1 MKNTIF
7 MQSANFPN
15 EIKALRLSKD
25 MTQTSFAEL
34 LTVDVSSVQ
43 NWENGRSFPRD
54 IFCQKIIDAFS
65 LSEEQWGR
73 LFIKM
78 DKLESTNNAPKL
90 IEEASIADENSED
103 LPAPFEEAAIAE
115 ENSEKSPAPF
125 EEAEI
130 STEAGKTDLEQ
141 KPQSHTLKEKLKE
154 LRLPFVI
161 GIFVWLA
168 VWIILVMVCAI
179 GYLVTKAPSTHA
191 EMSFYRIY
199 TIINFDELI
208 IELIISFLAITVLSV
223 LIYLIKRKIK
233 K

>member
-1 MKNTIF
+1 MKNIIF

-54 IFCQKIIDAFS
+54 MFCQKIIDAFS

-90 IEEASIADENSED
+90 IEEAS
-103 LPAPFEEAAIAE
+103 IAE